1 MLLLKNSLYYD
12 LELSI
17 IGFWD
22 VGKEWVYLNMSN
34 TYNLMM
40 IKKELSEQIIRGDIR
55 KLNISSILIRS
66 IEESDKKINEIPKL
80 KFCKIKERI
89 LENFIYGKIEKSL

>member
-1 MLLLKNSLYYD
+1 M
-12 LELSI
+12 
-17 IGFWD
+17 
-22 VGKEWVYLNMSN
+22 GKEWVYLNMSN

-40 IKKELSEQIIRGDIR
+40 IKKELTEQIIRGDNR

-89 LENFIYGKIEKSL
+89 LENIVYGKIEKSL

>member
-1 MLLLKNSLYYD
+1 MVLLKNSLYYD
-12 LELSI
+12 LELSN

-22 VGKEWVYLNMSN
+22 VEIVDKNLYMSIS
-34 TYNLMM
+34 YNLIM
-40 IKKELSEQIIRGDIR
+40 IKKEVSEQNFRGDLR
-55 KLNISSILIRS
+55 KLNISSILIKS

-89 LENFIYGKIEKSL
+89 LENFIHGKIENSS

>member
-1 MLLLKNSLYYD
+1 MNNL
-12 LELSI
+12 
-17 IGFWD
+17 
-22 VGKEWVYLNMSN
+22 
-34 TYNLMM
+34 YNLIML
-40 IKKELSEQIIRGDIR
+40 KKELSEQINRRGDIG

-89 LENFIYGKIEKSL
+89 LENYIYGKIEKSS

>member
-1 MLLLKNSLYYD
+1 ML
-12 LELSI
+12 
-17 IGFWD
+17 
-22 VGKEWVYLNMSN
+22 
-34 TYNLMM
+34 
-40 IKKELSEQIIRGDIR
+40 KKELSEQINRRGDIG

-89 LENFIYGKIEKSL
+89 LENYIYGKIEKSS